1 MQSFRIL
8 YFRQNVIEHSEELE
22 LRDVLE
28 AIDQAARKPSDM
40 HAEIWSSAGRVGVV
54 PPAPSAA

>member
-8 YFRQNVIEHSEELE
+8 YFRQNVVEHAEEVE

-28 AIDQAARKPSDM
+28 AIDQAARKPPEM
-40 HAEIWSSAGRVGVV
+40 HAEVWSDAGRVGVV
-54 PPAPSAA
+54 PPAPNAA